1 MRGIL
6 GYNRPFVNSGCCRWC
21 LFEAKGYLKMASL
34 ETWIGL
40 RYLRA
45 KKRSGFVSLISVI
58 SMVGIAVGVMA
69 LIVVLSVMNGF
80 QKEVRGQ
87 LLRVTPHMQLMYFA
101 AEEGDNW
108 QALAKVAEG
117 NPQVL
122 GMAPY
127 IAGQSLLANAGQVQG
142 VPVKGIDPAQ
152 EAKVADFDGRL
163 PEAVLQRLEA
173 GKFNMIL
180 GKGIAQILGV
190 EEGGKVTLISP
201 DGNVT
206 PVGMVPRMKQ
216 FNVVALVDTG
226 VFAVDN
232 TLALIH
238 LDDAKLLYRVGDEG
252 VGVQLKLAQPENAP
266 ALTASIIPEA
276 LRDKMTARDWTFQNR
291 DYFQAVEV
299 EKKMMFIIM
308 FFISLVA
315 SINLISTLIM
325 TVTEK
330 QSAIAI
336 LRTLGVPPSGI
347 MKIFFVQGSFLG
359 LIGTFWGLV
368 LGLLVAFNIG
378 SIVAF
383 IETLVGRKLITSA
396 IYFIDY
402 MPSQVRFGDVATIV
416 GISLALSFV
425 VTLYPS
431 WRASKTE
438 PAEALRY
445 E

>member
-1 MRGIL
+1 MI
-6 GYNRPFVNSGCCRWC
+6 NRRDWT
-21 LFEAKGYLKMASL
+21 EKGYLKNMTSL

-108 QALAKVAEG
+108 HVLADLAGKH
-117 NPQVL
+117 PQVR
-122 GMAPY
+122 GVAPY
-127 IAGQSLLANAGQVQG
+127 IVGQSLLANAGQVQG
-142 VPVKGIDPAQ
+142 VPVKGIDPA
-152 EAKVADFDGRL
+152 EEGKVSDFDGRL
-163 PEAVLQRLEA
+163 PEAMLQRLQA
-173 GKFNMIL
+173 GQFNMIV
-180 GKGIAQILGV
+180 GKGLAQTLGV
-190 EEGGKVTLISP
+190 EEGGQLTLISP

-206 PVGMVPRMKQ
+206 PVGMMPRMKQ
-216 FNVVALVDTG
+216 FNVVAVVDTG

-232 TLALIH
+232 SLVLIH
-238 LDDAKLLYRVGDEG
+238 LDDAKVLYRVGDEG
-252 VGVQLKLAQPENAP
+252 IGVQLKLAQPENAP
-266 ALTASIIPEA
+266 AITGTIVPEN
-276 LRDKMTARDWTFQNR
+276 LRHKITARDWTFQNR

-336 LRTLGVPPSGI
+336 LRTLGVPPRGI

-359 LIGTFWGLV
+359 LIGTFWGVV
-368 LGLLVAFNIG
+368 LGLLIALNIS

-383 IETLVGRKLITSA
+383 IETLLGRKLITSA
-396 IYFIDY
+396 VYFIDY
-402 MPSQVRFGDVATIV
+402 LPSQVRLADVAVIV
-416 GISLALSFV
+416 AISLVLSFV

>member
-1 MRGIL
+1 
-6 GYNRPFVNSGCCRWC
+6 
-21 LFEAKGYLKMASL
+21 MASL

-58 SMVGIAVGVMA
+58 SIVGIAVGVMA

-108 QALAKVAEG
+108 QKLAELAKQH
-117 NPQVL
+117 PQVQ
-122 GMAPY
+122 GVAPY

-142 VPVKGIDPAQ
+142 VPVKGIDPNE
-152 EAKVADFDGRL
+152 EAKVSDFNGRL
-163 PEAVLQRLEA
+163 PEATLKRLEA

-180 GKGIAQILGV
+180 GQGIAQVLGV
-190 EEGGKVTLISP
+190 EEGGQVTLISP

-206 PVGMVPRMKQ
+206 PVGMMPRMKQ
-216 FNVVALVDTG
+216 FNVVAVVDTG

-232 TLALIH
+232 SLAIMH
-238 LDDAKLLYRVGDEG
+238 LDDAKVLYRVGEEG
-252 VGVQLKLAQPENAP
+252 IGLQLKLAQPENAP
-266 ALTASIIPEA
+266 AISATIVPEN
-276 LRDKMTARDWTFQNR
+276 LRHKITARDWTFQNR

-347 MKIFFVQGSFLG
+347 MKIFFVQGAFLG
-359 LIGTFWGLV
+359 LIGTFWGV
-368 LGLLVAFNIG
+368 VSGLLIAFNIS

-383 IETLVGRKLITSA
+383 IENILGRKLITSA
-396 IYFIDY
+396 VYFIDY
-402 MPSQVRFGDVATIV
+402 LPSQVRFGDVAVIV
-416 GISLALSFV
+416 GISLVLSLV

>member
-1 MRGIL
+1 
-6 GYNRPFVNSGCCRWC
+6 
-21 LFEAKGYLKMASL
+21 MASL

-58 SMVGIAVGVMA
+58 SIIGIAVGVMA

-87 LLRVTPHMQLMYFA
+87 LLQITPHMQLMYIEPEADDDWHGLADAVRDNPEVA
-101 AEEGDNW
+101 A
-108 QALAKVAEG
+108 A
-117 NPQVL
+117 
-122 GMAPY
+122 APY
-127 IAGQSLLANAGQVQG
+127 LSAQALLANAGEVQG
-142 VPVKGIDPAQ
+142 VPVKGIDPAE
-152 EAKVADFDGRL
+152 EAAVADFGGKL
-163 PEAVLQRLEA
+163 PAELLQRLEA
-173 GKFNMIL
+173 GRFDIIL
-180 GKGIAQILGV
+180 GSGIAQALGV
-190 EEGGKVTLISP
+190 ETGGKVTLISP
-201 DGNVT
+201 EGNVT

-216 FNVVALVDTG
+216 FNVVGIAETG
-226 VFAVDN
+226 VFAIDN
-232 TLALIH
+232 TLALMHIE
-238 LDDAKLLYRVGDEG
+238 DAKRLYRADEG
-252 VGVQLKLAQPENAP
+252 AVGLQLKLNRPDRAPELA
-266 ALTASIIPEA
+266 AAIVPET
-276 LRDKMTARDWTFQNR
+276 LRGKIFVRDWTFQNR

-299 EKKMMFIIM
+299 EKRMMFIIM

-347 MKIFFVQGSFLG
+347 MKIFFVQGSLLG

-368 LGLLVAFNIG
+368 SGLLIAFNISG
-378 SIVAF
+378 IVSF
-383 IETLVGRKLITSA
+383 IEQLAGRKLITSA
-396 IYFIDY
+396 VYFIDY
-402 MPSQVRFGDVATIV
+402 MPSQVKTGDVLIITA
-416 GISLALSFV
+416 ISLALSFT

-431 WRASKTE
+431 WRAAKTE